1 MVAGAVLKWHEV
13 NGALPM
19 RVLIYRDG
27 CGDGQVPFVRKTE
40 VNLVKKAFDKAAA
53 RLQMNDYSPA
63 LAFTIVTKRVRGKV
77 PEGKYR
83 EGGLR

>member
-1 MVAGAVLKWHEV
+1 
-13 NGALPM
+13 
-19 RVLIYRDG
+19 
-27 CGDGQVPFVRKTE
+27 VRKTE